1 MDVSSY
7 LFYSIIVHILSFHG
21 IIIDVAAIMSFT
33 KPSENH
39 VRPGYFYQ
47 AINSFYLGLGVS
59 RHMTFGMSSCFDHMI

>member
-33 KPSENH
+33 
-39 VRPGYFYQ
+39 
-47 AINSFYLGLGVS
+47 
-59 RHMTFGMSSCFDHMI
+59 